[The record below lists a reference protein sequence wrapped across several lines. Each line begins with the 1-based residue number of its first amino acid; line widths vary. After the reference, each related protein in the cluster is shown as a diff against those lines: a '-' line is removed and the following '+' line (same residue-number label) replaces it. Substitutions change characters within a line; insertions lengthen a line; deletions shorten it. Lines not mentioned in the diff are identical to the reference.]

1 MFVAI
6 SKAAQSPIDSVSAAV
21 APIAVPAMI
30 AFSLSSVISAVALV
44 TRGYFAVVQCRRR
57 RLDISVI
64 GSTKPYSER
73 LATKIEDGER
83 TLKLAGLGL
92 ALAMC
97 EDLPMAGIAICFLA
111 NAYVYEVPTFNLI
124 SMVTSGLMLGLK
136 VAPVMTFPAQWA
148 KLSKW
153 KSRVQPR
160 CEAAEPGTEL
170 REPTRKPEPE
180 PLTYE
185 QHVAHLMQL
194 KAAVAALAHVV
205 GPAHIADDKRQ
216 FEKWEHQLTL
226 MVNKA
231 EDGPKLKRKSPPAA
245 NPQVLASTCA
255 PTAPPSHHAHT
266 GRAPRALR
274 DRQRDCASACCC
286 RPQPKTSRPSLR
298 HVMSRTSCE
307 QPPRRTLQWQLCCP
321 FVPNTTAATT
331 HSVSNHV

>member
-1 MFVAI
+1 
-6 SKAAQSPIDSVSAAV
+6 V
-21 APIAVPAMI
+21 APIVVPVI
-30 AFSLSSVISAVALV
+30 VAFCLSAVISAISLV

-57 RLDISVI
+57 RRDISTI
-64 GSTKPYSER
+64 GGTQPYSER
-73 LATKIEDGER
+73 LAAKIEDGER

-92 ALAMC
+92 ALAIC
-97 EDLPMAGIAICFLA
+97 EDLPMTGIAMYFLA
-111 NAYVYEVPTFNLI
+111 NSYKVPTFNVI

-180 PLTYE
+180 PLTDE
-185 QHVAHLMQL
+185 QYVARLVQL
-194 KAAVAALAHVV
+194 KAAVAALAAVV
-205 GPAHIADDKRQ
+205 GPAHIADDKLQ

-231 EDGPKLKRKSPPAA
+231 EDRPKLKRKAPPAA

-255 PTAPPSHHAHT
+255 PSAPPS
-266 GRAPRALR
+266 
-274 DRQRDCASACCC
+274 
-286 RPQPKTSRPSLR
+286 
-298 HVMSRTSCE
+298 
-307 QPPRRTLQWQLCCP
+307 
-321 FVPNTTAATT
+321 
-331 HSVSNHV
+331 

>member
-1 MFVAI
+1 VVSMLKGEAKTVLSCSSEAFDLAGDTGMFLAI
-6 SKAAQSPIDSVSAAV
+6 SQDAQSPIHSISAPV
-21 APIAVPAMI
+21 APIAVPVMV
-30 AFSLSSVISAVALV
+30 AFCLSAVISAISLV

-57 RLDISVI
+57 RRDISTI
-64 GSTKPYSER
+64 GGTQPYSER
-73 LATKIEDGER
+73 LAAKIEDGER

-92 ALAMC
+92 ALAIC
-97 EDLPMAGIAICFLA
+97 EDLPMTGIAMYFLA
-111 NAYVYEVPTFNLI
+111 NSYKVPTFNVI

-180 PLTYE
+180 PLTDE
-185 QHVAHLMQL
+185 QYVARLVQL
-194 KAAVAALAHVV
+194 KAAVAALAAVV
-205 GPAHIADDKRQ
+205 GPAHIADDKLQ

-231 EDGPKLKRKSPPAA
+231 EDRPKLKRKAPPAA

-255 PTAPPSHHAHT
+255 PSAPPS
-266 GRAPRALR
+266 
-274 DRQRDCASACCC
+274 
-286 RPQPKTSRPSLR
+286 
-298 HVMSRTSCE
+298 
-307 QPPRRTLQWQLCCP
+307 
-321 FVPNTTAATT
+321 
-331 HSVSNHV
+331 